1 MELPLEPPKIPVC
14 KHYGDVVRFNR
25 LDSGPQRCIGLFKA
39 WANLMRPDE
48 TDVFRMYL
56 QDIWPEPDF
65 GSICSGTD
73 IPALV
78 CRDFWNWALPHF
90 NVGGKFSHR
99 FSCEIDPKKRG
110 FIHAVHKDCQALFGD
125 VVDLSEKQAWCF
137 LEGKAKEVP
146 EVKSMA
152 AGFPCQD
159 ISPLNPH
166 SRSDTNRNCVANGTL
181 RTGSVFGGI
190 VGYLKKR
197 RAPLQVCL
205 MENVAS
211 LAHQPKGGGPSNL
224 DVVGSMLSE
233 LGLHLHV
240 WQLSPRL
247 FGVPQSRSRV
257 WMTVFSRTALQKA
270 EMSKDCVTDTLNEL
284 MSTLTGWP
292 ENTIESYLVRPRT
305 DCSQCFQLWLSELPG
320 LWVKAWFVAVW

>member
-1 MELPLEPPKIPVC
+1 
-14 KHYGDVVRFNR
+14 
-25 LDSGPQRCIGLFKA
+25 
-39 WANLMRPDE
+39 
-48 TDVFRMYL
+48 
-56 QDIWPEPDF
+56 
-65 GSICSGTD
+65 
-73 IPALV
+73 
-78 CRDFWNWALPHF
+78 
-90 NVGGKFSHR
+90 
-99 FSCEIDPKKRG
+99 
-110 FIHAVHKDCQALFGD
+110 
-125 VVDLSEKQAWCF
+125 
-137 LEGKAKEVP
+137 
-146 EVKSMA
+146 
-152 AGFPCQD
+152 
-159 ISPLNPH
+159 
-166 SRSDTNRNCVANGTL
+166 
-181 RTGSVFGGI
+181 
-190 VGYLKKR
+190 
-197 RAPLQVCL
+197 

-320 LWVKAWFVAVW
+320 L

>member
-56 QDIWPEPDF
+56 QDIWSEPDF

-125 VVDLSEKQAWCF
+125 VVDC
-137 LEGKAKEVP
+137 
-146 EVKSMA
+146 
-152 AGFPCQD
+152 
-159 ISPLNPH
+159 
-166 SRSDTNRNCVANGTL
+166 R
-181 RTGSVFGGI
+181 
-190 VGYLKKR
+190 
-197 RAPLQVCL
+197 
-205 MENVAS
+205 
-211 LAHQPKGGGPSNL
+211 
-224 DVVGSMLSE
+224 
-233 LGLHLHV
+233 
-240 WQLSPRL
+240 
-247 FGVPQSRSRV
+247 RSRPGAF
-257 WMTVFSRTALQKA
+257 WRA
-270 EMSKDCVTDTLNEL
+270 
-284 MSTLTGWP
+284 
-292 ENTIESYLVRPRT
+292 RPRR
-305 DCSQCFQLWLSELPG
+305 CRR
-320 LWVKAWFVAVW
+320 